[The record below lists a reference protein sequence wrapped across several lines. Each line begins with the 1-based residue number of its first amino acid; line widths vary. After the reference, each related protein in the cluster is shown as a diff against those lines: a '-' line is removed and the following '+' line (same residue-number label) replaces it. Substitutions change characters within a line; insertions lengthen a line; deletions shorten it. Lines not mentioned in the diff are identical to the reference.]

1 MHRDKLATSID
12 GTDDNSITI
21 PGAHAKFATYVK
33 GATIRLPNV
42 KILKV
47 ALPLHYIFSIF
58 VISAIWQP
66 NQHILQVVGVLK
78 AKLQL
83 LQRASL
89 RLTFDSE

>member
-1 MHRDKLATSID
+1 MRKDKLATSID

-47 ALPLHYIFSIF
+47 ALPLHHIFF
-58 VISAIWQP
+58 
-66 NQHILQVVGVLK
+66 N
-78 AKLQL
+78 
-83 LQRASL
+83 
-89 RLTFDSE
+89 FCD